1 MCLINDIND
10 NCSFVPNCREGQI
23 KCTRGNYQDFLKREL
38 FLGHYLIKL
47 NELECFFPR
56 IFNLKP
62 PPPCAPPP
70 PPNNHEQNSTKKLW
84 ITLHIKTKN
93 TTLDF

>member
-62 PPPCAPPP
+62 PPTCAPPT
-70 PPNNHEQNSTKKLW
+70 NHEQNSTKKLW

>member
-62 PPPCAPPP
+62 PPTCAPPP
-70 PPNNHEQNSTKKLW
+70 PPTIMN
-84 ITLHIKTKN
+84 KTVLRN
-93 TTLDF
+93 YGLLYI